1 MALRGPAKPGMMD
14 IKAKY
19 KWDAWNELKGLS
31 KEKAMEKYLAELDAI
46 TGAAASNWAPFGL
59 RRSC

>member
-1 MALRGPAKPGMMD
+1 MALYWLAKPGMMD

-31 KEKAMEKYLAELDAI
+31 KGKAMEKYLAELDGI
-46 TGAAASNWAPFGL
+46 TGASIINWVPFGL
-59 RRSC
+59 RHSC